1 MKGFYSRVAKAV
13 VTEVE
18 RKVDIYHTIKR
29 KGLNAMQVEKK
40 YQVSRSTAFHWL
52 KRSKD
57 AKDDTFF
64 VKKVG
69 LGSAERP

>member
-29 KGLNAMQVEKK
+29 KGLNAMQIKKK